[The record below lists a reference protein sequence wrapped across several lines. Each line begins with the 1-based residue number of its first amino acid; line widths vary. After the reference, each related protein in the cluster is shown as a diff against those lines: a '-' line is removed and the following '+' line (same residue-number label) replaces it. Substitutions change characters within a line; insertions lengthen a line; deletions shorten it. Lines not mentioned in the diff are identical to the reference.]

1 VFSVDRQGKDK
12 ASWESIADQ
21 GNFSLPDYQRLS
33 VLMFPGFLS
42 VFLRTLSGFLSFC
55 RSVRLSA
62 FCLKRREK
70 GNMESLK
77 GKVIGHILCS
87 CCHAVVLDQIATSPK
102 GMKWKAVKRDGIR
115 FARIAKSF
123 TMKTNMHSLTN
134 SIATCTNDFDA
145 IRKTKAFC
153 FCFP

>member
-1 VFSVDRQGKDK
+1 
-12 ASWESIADQ
+12 
-21 GNFSLPDYQRLS
+21 
-33 VLMFPGFLS
+33 MFPGFLS
-42 VFLRTLSGFLSFC
+42 VFLRTLGGFLSFC

-102 GMKWKAVKRDGIR
+102 GMKWKAVKRDNY
-115 FARIAKSF
+115 AKAGRYTVCTDCKKLYDEDQYAFFDKFYS
-123 TMKTNMHSLTN
+123 NMYE
-134 SIATCTNDFDA
+134 
-145 IRKTKAFC
+145 
-153 FCFP
+153 